1 MASLFPGDGYSLD
14 DFAQVLHKTYIGY
27 LLFKN
32 REFCEPLSSFRE
44 GYLASESGQHAPK
57 EKTNLQSNFPPDS
70 ALLSN

>member
-1 MASLFPGDGYSLD
+1 MTLPKYCIK
-14 DFAQVLHKTYIGY
+14 HTYIGY

-57 EKTNLQSNFPPDS
+57 EKTNLQSHFPPDS